1 MKYKVLF
8 NNNIQKDLRPLNKK
22 VLENFFKII
31 NETISINPFAG
42 IKLKGKYKDLWKYR
56 IGNYRIIYFINSKKN
71 EILIL
76 RFRHRKEVYNN
87 II

>member
-76 RFRHRKEVYNN
+76 RFRLRKEVYNN

>member
-1 MKYKVLF
+1 LKYKVLF

-76 RFRHRKEVYNN
+76 RFRLRKEVYNN